1 MPEVYIT
8 RTASFLPNNPIG
20 NDEIEDYLGFING
33 AASRTRALILRN
45 NKIKQRYY
53 AMDKSGQLTHTN
65 SEIAATAIRNLFEKH
80 PDEIKDVELLSCATS
95 SPDQIM
101 PSHGMMVHG
110 ELPESGNMDVTS
122 PSGNCC
128 SGMHSL
134 KYAYYAIKSKEI
146 TKAVTC
152 ASERLGQVMRHDK
165 FEEEIQ
171 RLVEVEDKPILAFE
185 KDFLRWM
192 LSDGA
197 GSFLIEDK
205 KSETGISLRIDW
217 IESVSF
223 ANQEEA
229 CMYQGCEKM
238 KNGSTKSF
246 KEYTPEEIINQSIL
260 SIKQDVKL
268 LGEKIVALGSDTC
281 AEILAKRGVKS
292 SEIDH
297 FLTHMSS
304 FYFEDKIDDRM
315 HEKGIPV
322 PKEKW
327 FTNLDK
333 VGNVGSASIYIMID
347 ELMKSGKLKKG
358 EKILLSVPESARFS
372 YAYSMLTVC

>member
-8 RTASFLPNNPIG
+8 RTASFLPNNPIS
-20 NDEIEDYLGFING
+20 NDEMEEYLGFING

-53 AMDKSGQLTHTN
+53 AMDKNGKLTHTN
-65 SEIAATAIRNLFEKH
+65 SEIAATAIKKLFPTNPE
-80 PDEIKDVELLSCATS
+80 EIKEVELLSCATS

-110 ELPESGNMDVTS
+110 ALPETGNIDITS

-134 KYAYYAIKSKEI
+134 KYAYYAIKSEEVS
-146 TKAVTC
+146 KAVTC

-171 RLVEVEDKPILAFE
+171 RLVKVEEKPILTFE

-197 GSFLIEDK
+197 GSFLVEKKKDK
-205 KSETGISLRIDW
+205 TGISLRIDW

-238 KNGSTKSF
+238 EDGTTKSF

-268 LGEKIVALGSDTC
+268 LGEKIVILGTDTC
-281 AEILAKRGVKS
+281 AKILEKKGIKS

-304 FYFEDKIDDRM
+304 YYFEDKIDARM
-315 HEKGIPV
+315 HEKGIPI

-333 VGNVGSASIYIMID
+333 IGNVGAASIYIMVD
-347 ELMKSGKLKKG
+347 DLMKSGKLKEG
-358 EKILLSVPESARFS
+358 EKILLSIPESARFS
-372 YAYSMLTVC
+372 YAYCLLTVC